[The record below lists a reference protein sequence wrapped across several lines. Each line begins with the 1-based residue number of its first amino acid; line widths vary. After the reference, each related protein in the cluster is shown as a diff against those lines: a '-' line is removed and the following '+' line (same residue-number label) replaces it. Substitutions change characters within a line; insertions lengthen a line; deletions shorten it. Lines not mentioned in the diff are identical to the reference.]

1 MDISKGRLEF
11 YPLKQQ
17 LSQKNEPRKSCQ
29 MNECEKNPSRKV
41 KRKLYQRI
49 FFIGSLMG
57 VKYFPLNST
66 PLLRGAWAR
75 FMNSPGL

>member
-11 YPLKQQ
+11 YSLTQQ

-41 KRKLYQRI
+41 KRKLYQRT

-57 VKYFPLNST
+57 VKY
-66 PLLRGAWAR
+66 LRGAYRLDATLVPKY
-75 FMNSPGL
+75 SKV